1 MVSPSSLPFAFATMK
16 PSVDIAPECKSLL
29 KLAAKKLKSHDRRLF
44 VAEVAETLCYSSPRL
59 TETEFGF
66 GRHTVEL
73 GMHEKRTGMI
83 CYGNYASSG
92 KRKSEDVSPQ
102 LAEDIRCLVEP
113 ESQADPQLR
122 NTFAYTRVTAK
133 SVRQK
138 LIEEKNWDNH
148 SLPQVRTVNNILNR
162 LGYKLRK
169 VEKTKPEKKSR
180 KPMSSLPI
188 SVESGKMPTKEKTS
202 CNSA

>member
-1 MVSPSSLPFAFATMK
+1 MSAYHSYLFLPHMSIDAT
-16 PSVDIAPECKSLL
+16 PEYKHLI
-29 KLAAKKLKSHDRRLF
+29 KIAAKKLKGPERRAF
-44 VAEVAETLCYSSPRL
+44 MAEVAETLCNGSPRL

-73 GMHEKRTGMI
+73 GIHEKRTGLI
-83 CYGNYASSG
+83 CYGNYAASG
-92 KRKSEDVSPQ
+92 KQKTEVTSPELIQ
-102 LAEDIRCLVEP
+102 DIRSLVEP

-133 SVRQK
+133 RVRQK
-138 LIEEKNWDNH
+138 LIEEKGWDKDA
-148 SLPQVRTVNNILNR
+148 LPQIRTFNNILNR

-180 KPMSSLPI
+180 RPTPSLPT
-188 SVESGKMPTKEKTS
+188 SEKSEKRQTKETRHCK
-202 CNSA
+202 SA

>member
-1 MVSPSSLPFAFATMK
+1 MNTAEVT
-16 PSVDIAPECKSLL
+16 PEYKNLI
-29 KLAAKKLKSHDRRLF
+29 KLAAKKLKGHERRAF
-44 VAEVAETLCYSSPRL
+44 MAEVAERLCYGSPRL

-73 GMHEKRTGMI
+73 GMHEKRTGLI

-92 KRKSEDVSPQ
+92 KHKTEDTSPQ
-102 LAEDIRCLVEP
+102 LIQDIRSLVEP

-133 SVRQK
+133 NVRQK
-138 LIEEKNWDNH
+138 LVEEKNWDEG
-148 SLPQVRTVNNILNR
+148 SLPQVRTFNNILNR

-169 VEKTKPEKKSR
+169 VQKTKPEKKSR
-180 KPMSSLPI
+180 KPMPSLQT
-188 SVESGKMPTKEKTS
+188 STESEKRPANGTGH
-202 CNSA
+202 CKSA

>member
-1 MVSPSSLPFAFATMK
+1 MNTAEVT
-16 PSVDIAPECKSLL
+16 PECKNLI
-29 KLAAKKLKSHDRRLF
+29 KLAAKKLKGHERRAF
-44 VAEVAETLCYSSPRL
+44 VAEVAESICYGSPRL

-73 GMHEKRTGMI
+73 GMHEKRTGLI

-92 KRKSEDVSPQ
+92 KQKTEDISPQ
-102 LAEDIRCLVEP
+102 LIQDIRSLVEP

-133 SVRQK
+133 NVRQK
-138 LIEEKNWDNH
+138 LVEEKNWDEGL
-148 SLPQVRTVNNILNR
+148 LPQVRTFNNILNR
-162 LGYKLRK
+162 LGYRLRK

-180 KPMSSLPI
+180 KPMPSLQT
-188 SVESGKMPTKEKTS
+188 STESGKRPANGEGRCK
-202 CNSA
+202 SA

>member
-1 MVSPSSLPFAFATMK
+1 MNTVEVS
-16 PSVDIAPECKSLL
+16 PECKNLI
-29 KLAAKKLKSHDRRLF
+29 KLAAKKLKGHERRAF
-44 VAEVAETLCYSSPRL
+44 MAEVAENICYGSPRL

-73 GMHEKRTGMI
+73 GMHEKRTGLI

-92 KRKSEDVSPQ
+92 KQKTEDVSPQ
-102 LAEDIRCLVEP
+102 LIQDVRSLVEP

-133 SVRQK
+133 NVRQK
-138 LIEEKNWDNH
+138 LVEEKDWNEDL
-148 SLPQVRTVNNILNR
+148 LPQVRTFNNILNR

-180 KPMSSLPI
+180 KPMPSLQT
-188 SVESGKMPTKEKTS
+188 SEESGKKPVSGTGHCK
-202 CNSA
+202 SA

>member
-1 MVSPSSLPFAFATMK
+1 MSIV
-16 PSVDIAPECKSLL
+16 VIPECKHLI
-29 KLAAKKLKSHDRRLF
+29 KFAAKKLKGHERRAF
-44 VAEVAETLCYSSPRL
+44 MAEVSEKICDGSPRL

-73 GMHEKRTGMI
+73 GMHEKRTGLI

-92 KRKSEDVSPQ
+92 KQKTEDASPELIQ
-102 LAEDIRCLVEP
+102 DIRSLVEP

-138 LIEEKNWDNH
+138 LVEKKGWDEDT
-148 SLPQVRTVNNILNR
+148 LPQVRTFNNILNR

-169 VEKTKPEKKSR
+169 VEKTKPEKKSQ
-180 KPMSSLPI
+180 KPMLSLQT
-188 SVESGKMPTKEKTS
+188 SEKLGKRRAKEAKP
-202 CNSA
+202 CKSA

>member
-1 MVSPSSLPFAFATMK
+1 M
-16 PSVDIAPECKSLL
+16 
-29 KLAAKKLKSHDRRLF
+29 
-44 VAEVAETLCYSSPRL
+44 AEVAETLCYSSPRL

-169 VEKTKPEKKSR
+169 VDKTKPEKKSR
-180 KPMSSLPI
+180 KPMPSLPI
-188 SVESGKMPTKEKTS
+188 SAESGKMPAKETTS

>member
-1 MVSPSSLPFAFATMK
+1 M
-16 PSVDIAPECKSLL
+16 
-29 KLAAKKLKSHDRRLF
+29 
-44 VAEVAETLCYSSPRL
+44 AETLCYSSPPL

-169 VEKTKPEKKSR
+169 VEKTKPEKNPGNRGHLCQYPQNQGRCQPKKQRLATQHRLQGNRQSR
-180 KPMSSLPI
+180 GFF
-188 SVESGKMPTKEKTS
+188 SGWKR
-202 CNSA
+202 